1 MVLDGHFIFLI
12 MHLNTSVH
20 IMVSV
25 IVYVSLK
32 SNYSIL
38 ILFIKGP
45 TMLVTEIWNLLPW
58 DLPEIKLLLPSG
70 GFASGSNGKE
80 STYNA
85 GDPGSVLWMGRCPG
99 EGNGSPLQ
107 CSCLENSMDRG
118 AWPATSVGSQSQT

>member
-1 MVLDGHFIFLI
+1 
-12 MHLNTSVH
+12 
-20 IMVSV
+20 MVSV

-85 GDPGSVLWMGRCPG
+85 GDPSLIPGSGKSPG
-99 EGNGSPLQ
+99 EWHGHPLQ
-107 CSCLENSMDRG
+107 YFFWKIPWTEEPGGL
-118 AWPATSVGSQSQT
+118 QSKAKNQT